1 MGPPP
6 PESRE
11 PGHTGDTGNKGDLAG
26 VRSELKRLG
35 YLSHG
40 FERYLL
46 QDALRPER
54 PWRTLLEL
62 TAKVALLG
70 GAGVALVL
78 AFALAAANGSL
89 TATPLDLLALFLHLF
104 PPIAL
109 AAAAGFLALCGV
121 VILVLRL
128 YHVRRIETLALAAAV
143 AAGAAGLGLALWR
156 GRELVAG
163 SPRWQ
168 LAVMAVAAPVA
179 VYLMIKLVYH
189 GLLALAIRLT
199 DAAPERRLFSRRG
212 LGFGI
217 LSAAFLLTLPA
228 VLAAARGETVETPP
242 SLPEAPGERVLL
254 LGIDGVLP
262 AEVDYL
268 LKTGDLPVLAR
279 LAAESGGAR
288 SYGRT
293 PEAPASFWTSVATGL
308 PTPEHGVAAL
318 DSFRPL
324 WVSTPLARTGALR
337 AYWSRI
343 EVPLHLAEYRPVLAN
358 RRSAFTVWELA
369 ARGGAPVLSVNW
381 WATFPATPLPG
392 LVLAHGGYQLLRE
405 GTEGAVAPAG
415 ERAALAG
422 LAAAVLGR
430 AGSVD
435 PRLGAALSAADRQSL
450 LDRALLPDLFYRQ
463 VFAARL
469 AAGPRVAALYLP
481 GLDIAAAG
489 WSGSD
494 LAFADLQHT
503 ELATTDGLLGR
514 GLAGIGTVIVV
525 LDPGRRARGGMG
537 RVILWRRGGC
547 SGTSA
552 GVSAGA
558 VPARLTPE
566 SVASALLRAAGLPQS
581 AELPAPPTGCPWPA
595 PPAVLAGYGRPTSA
609 RAQAEAGG
617 EYLENLRSLGYL

>member
-1 MGPPP
+1 
-6 PESRE
+6 
-11 PGHTGDTGNKGDLAG
+11 
-26 VRSELKRLG
+26 
-35 YLSHG
+35 
-40 FERYLL
+40 
-46 QDALRPER
+46 
-54 PWRTLLEL
+54 TLLDL
-62 TAKVALLG
+62 TAKVGLLG
-70 GAGVALVL
+70 GAGVAFVL

-89 TATPLDLLALFLHLF
+89 TATPLDLLALFVHLF
-104 PPIAL
+104 PPIAVV
-109 AAAAGFLALCGV
+109 AAAGFLVLCGV
-121 VILVLRL
+121 VILVLKL

-199 DAAPERRLFSRRG
+199 DAAPDRRLFSRRG

-217 LSAAFLLTLPA
+217 LSATFLLTLPA
-228 VLAAARGETVETPP
+228 VLAAARGEIVETPP
-242 SLPEAPGERVLL
+242 SLPETPGERVLL
-254 LGIDGVLP
+254 VGIDGVLP

-268 LKTGDLPVLAR
+268 LKTGDLPVLGR

-288 SYGRT
+288 AYNRT

-324 WVSTPLARTGALR
+324 FVRTPLARTGALR

-343 EVPLHLAEYRPVLAN
+343 EVPLHLAEYRAVLAN

-369 ARGGAPVLSVNW
+369 ARGGAPVLAVNW
-381 WATFPATPLPG
+381 WATFPAGDLPG
-392 LVLAHGGYQLLRE
+392 LVVAHGAYQLLRE
-405 GTEGAVAPAG
+405 GAAGAVAPAG
-415 ERAALAG
+415 ERPALAG
-422 LAAAVLGR
+422 LAAAVEGR

-435 PRLGAALSAADRQSL
+435 PRLGAALSVADRKAL

-463 VFAARL
+463 VFADRL
-469 AAGPRVAALYLP
+469 AAGTSARPISGPRVAALYLP

-489 WSGSD
+489 FRGSD
-494 LAFADLQHT
+494 LAFADLLHT
-503 ELATTDGLLGR
+503 ELAATDGLLAR
-514 GLAGIGTVIVV
+514 ALEKVGTVIVL
-525 LDPGRRARGGMG
+525 LDPGRRAQGGTG
-537 RVILWRRGGC
+537 RMILWRRQGC
-547 SGTSA
+547 PAA
-552 GVSAGA
+552 GV
-558 VPARLTPE
+558 VPPRVTPE

-581 AELPAPPTGCPWPA
+581 AELPEPPAGCPWPA
-595 PPAVLAGYGRPTSA
+595 PPAVLPGYGRPASA
-609 RAQAEAGG
+609 RAQAEASG

>member
-1 MGPPP
+1 MESPPP
-6 PESRE
+6 HPAPS
-11 PGHTGDTGNKGDLAG
+11 DLAG

-54 PWRTLLEL
+54 PWRTLLDL

-78 AFALAAANGSL
+78 AFALCAANGSL

-109 AAAAGFLALCGV
+109 AAAAGFLGLSGV
-121 VILVLRL
+121 VILVLKL

-143 AAGAAGLGLALWR
+143 AAGAFGLGLALWR

-163 SPRWQ
+163 SPRWE
-168 LAVMAVAAPVA
+168 LAVVAVAAPVA
-179 VYLMIKLVYH
+179 VYVMIKLVYH

-199 DAAPERRLFSRRG
+199 DAPPERRLFSRRG

-228 VLAAARGETVETPP
+228 VLAVARGERVEAPP

-262 AEVDYL
+262 GEVDYL
-268 LKTGDLPVLAR
+268 LKTGDLPVLSR
-279 LAAESGGAR
+279 LAGESGGVRAY
-288 SYGRT
+288 SRT
-293 PEAPASFWTSVATGL
+293 PEAPASFWASVATGL

-324 WVSTPLARTGALR
+324 WVGTPLARTGALR

-358 RRSAFTVWELA
+358 RRSAFMVWELA
-369 ARGGAPVLSVNW
+369 ARGGAPVLAVNW
-381 WATFPATPLPG
+381 WATFPAAPLPG
-392 LVLAHGGYQLLRE
+392 LVIAHGGYQLLRE
-405 GTEGAVAPAG
+405 GAAGAVASVGERPGEQAG

-422 LAAAVLGR
+422 LASAVDRR
-430 AGSVD
+430 AGTVD
-435 PRLGAALSAADRQSL
+435 PRLGAALSTADRQAL
-450 LDRALLPDLFYRQ
+450 LERALLPDLFYRQ
-463 VFAARL
+463 VFADRL

-481 GLDIAAAG
+481 GLDIAAVG
-489 WSGSD
+489 FRGSD
-494 LAFADLQHT
+494 LAFADLLHA
-503 ELATTDGLLGR
+503 ELAQADGLLGR
-514 GLAGIGTVIVV
+514 AGIGAGGVGTVVVV
-525 LDPGRRARGGMG
+525 LDPGRRARGGEG
-537 RVILWRRGGC
+537 RVILWRRAGC
-547 SGTSA
+547 SGS
-552 GVSAGA
+552 G
-558 VPARLTPE
+558 RLAPE

-581 AELPAPPTGCPWPA
+581 AELPEPPGGCPWPA
-595 PPAVLAGYGRPTSA
+595 PPAVLRGYGRPVSGGSG
-609 RAQAEAGG
+609 RGQSEAGG

>member
-1 MGPPP
+1 MDSPPA
-6 PESRE
+6 E
-11 PGHTGDTGNKGDLAG
+11 PSDLNDLAG

-46 QDALRPER
+46 QDALRPQR
-54 PWRTLLEL
+54 PWRTLLDL

-78 AFALAAANGSL
+78 AFALCAANGSL

-121 VILVLRL
+121 VILVLKL

-143 AAGAAGLGLALWR
+143 AAGAAGLSLGLWR
-156 GRELVAG
+156 GRELLAG

-168 LAVMAVAAPVA
+168 LSVMGIAAPVA
-179 VYLMIKLVYH
+179 VYVMIKLVYH

-199 DAAPERRLFSRRG
+199 DAPPDRRLFSRRG
-212 LGFGI
+212 LGLGI

-279 LAAESGGAR
+279 LAGESGGAR
-288 SYGRT
+288 AYART
-293 PEAPASFWTSVATGL
+293 PEAPASFWASVATGL
-308 PTPEHGVAAL
+308 PTPEHGVASL

-324 WVSTPLARTGALR
+324 FVSTPLARTGALR
-337 AYWSRI
+337 GYWSRI

-358 RRSAFTVWELA
+358 RRRAFTVWELA
-369 ARGGAPVLSVNW
+369 ARGGAPVLAVNW
-381 WATFPATPLPG
+381 WATFPAAPLPG
-392 LVLAHGGYQLLRE
+392 LVIAHGGYQLLRE
-405 GTEGAVAPAG
+405 GAAGAVASAGAG
-415 ERAALAG
+415 ERGELAG
-422 LAAAVLGR
+422 LAAAAVAVGR
-430 AGSVD
+430 QAGSVD
-435 PRLGAALSAADRQSL
+435 PRLGAALAAADRQAL

-463 VFAARL
+463 VFASRL

-489 WSGSD
+489 FRGSA
-494 LAFADLQHT
+494 LAFADLLHA
-503 ELATTDGLLGR
+503 ELAATDGLLGR
-514 GLAGIGTVIVV
+514 AGIGAGGVGTVVVV
-525 LDPGRRARGGMG
+525 LDPGRRVRGGEG
-537 RVILWRRGGC
+537 RVIVWRRSGC
-547 SGTSA
+547 PGSG
-552 GVSAGA
+552 
-558 VPARLTPE
+558 PAPPRLTPE
-566 SVASALLRAAGLPQS
+566 SVAAALLRAAGLPQS
-581 AELPAPPTGCPWPA
+581 AELPEPPAGCPWPA
-595 PPAVLAGYGRPTSA
+595 PPAVLPGYGRPSSA
-609 RAQAEAGG
+609 RAQTDAGG

>member
-1 MGPPP
+1 MESPPP
-6 PESRE
+6 PPAPS
-11 PGHTGDTGNKGDLAG
+11 DLAG

-54 PWRTLLEL
+54 PWRTLLDL

-70 GAGVALVL
+70 GAGIALVL
-78 AFALAAANGSL
+78 AFALCAANGSL
-89 TATPLDLLALFLHLF
+89 TTTPLDLLALFLHLF

-109 AAAAGFLALCGV
+109 AAAAGFLGLSGV
-121 VILVLRL
+121 VILVLKL

-143 AAGAAGLGLALWR
+143 AAGAFGLGLALWR

-168 LAVMAVAAPVA
+168 LAVVAVAAPLA
-179 VYLMIKLVYH
+179 VYVMIKLVYH

-199 DAAPERRLFSRRG
+199 DAPPDRRLFSRRG

-228 VLAAARGETVETPP
+228 VLAAARGERVEAPP

-262 AEVDYL
+262 GEVDYL
-268 LKTGDLPVLAR
+268 LKTGDLPVLSR
-279 LAAESGGAR
+279 LAGESGGVRAY
-288 SYGRT
+288 SRT
-293 PEAPASFWTSVATGL
+293 PEAPASFWASVATGL

-369 ARGGAPVLSVNW
+369 ARGGSPVLAVNW
-381 WATFPATPLPG
+381 WATFPAAPLPG
-392 LVLAHGGYQLLRE
+392 LVIAHGGYQLLRE
-405 GTEGAVAPAG
+405 GAAGAVASAGEPSG

-422 LAAAVLGR
+422 LASAVDRR
-430 AGSVD
+430 AGTVD
-435 PRLGAALSAADRQSL
+435 PRLGAALSTSRPPGPPRPRAPPRPLLSPGFRRAAGR
-450 LDRALLPDLFYRQ
+450 RPPRRRPLPAGARHRRRRLPWQRPRLRRP
-463 VFAARL
+463 AARR
-469 AAGPRVAALYLP
+469 AR
-481 GLDIAAAG
+481 
-489 WSGSD
+489 
-494 LAFADLQHT
+494 
-503 ELATTDGLLGR
+503 
-514 GLAGIGTVIVV
+514 
-525 LDPGRRARGGMG
+525 PGRRAPGARRDRG
-537 RVILWRRGGC
+537 RRGGDRR
-547 SGTSA
+547 G
-552 GVSAGA
+552 GA
-558 VPARLTPE
+558 RP
-566 SVASALLRAAGLPQS
+566 RAAGPGRGGAGDPLAAGGVLRVRAARPRVGG
-581 AELPAPPTGCPWPA
+581 LGAPPCRRSAAERRAAGA
-595 PPAVLAGYGRPTSA
+595 PGRVPLAGAAGRPPGL
-609 RAQAEAGG
+609 RPAGLRGVG
-617 EYLENLRSLGYL
+617 EGRIGGR